1 MEKESLKI
9 KTYEKGVSKLPDYP
23 SDEGYTAEML
33 KAVFD
38 SRSDKEIK
46 EKHNALCDATA
57 EISEELKTYGEK
69 IDETS
74 SGLEQHVGSEEAHS
88 ALFGAMREELAGANS
103 GLEQHMSSQEAHAAL
118 FETIREELAKKAEE
132 ESATNLENGDG
143 EVSLKQTAWKD
154 EAANSATGKGAVA
167 LGGYNKANGKC
178 SMAVNYNNEVNAPNA
193 FAANSANK
201 IPEEA
206 EGSFVS
212 GHCNEAK
219 SIFQTIV
226 GTYSD
231 VEADDS
237 FVVGNG
243 GSETDRRNAFKVD
256 KHGNAKVSGSI
267 DATGDITASGNVEA
281 TRVNCT
287 GVNAKN
293 VSVTNNLSVTNK
305 VGCEELAVNART
317 VAGSGSISEHHISYG
332 KNTVSGRGSAAFG
345 GNNKVYGE
353 TSFAA
358 ITSNTIPEG
367 LTHVFIAGHANTAT
381 ASHQAIFGNYAAP
394 ETADAFVIGNGTSAG
409 RKNAFAVE
417 KNGNIKVGGTQITL
431 GNTVITE
438 EDTKTLKT
446 PEKTIV
452 KHTNQEYKLTSYT
465 AEEMKLP
472 ISTGVFQSALL
483 ECLSYENML
492 LARIEALETRLA
504 GESE

>member
-1 MEKESLKI
+1 MENLKI
-9 KTYEKGVSKLPDYP
+9 KTYSNGVSKLPDYP

-38 SRSDKEIK
+38 SRTDKEIK

-69 IDETS
+69 IEATS
-74 SGLEQHVGSEEAHS
+74 SGLEE
-88 ALFGAMREELAGANS
+88 
-103 GLEQHMSSQEAHAAL
+103 HMSSQEAHAAL

-132 ESATNLENGDG
+132 ERSTNLENGDG

-212 GHCNEAK
+212 GHRNEAK

-267 DATGDITASGNVEA
+267 DATGDINASGNVEA

-317 VAGSGSISEHHISYG
+317 VAGAGSISEHHTSYG

-409 RKNAFAVE
+409 KKNAFAVG
-417 KNGNIKVGGTQITL
+417 KNGNIRVGGTQITI
-431 GNTVITE
+431 GNTIITE
-438 EDTKTLKT
+438 EDAKILKK
-446 PEKTIV
+446 PKETIV
-452 KHTNQEYKLTSYT
+452 ENTIQEYRGTNYT
-465 AEEMKLP
+465 NEEREFP
-472 ISTGVFQSALL
+472 ISTGAWLEGLHGLWSTTDLL
-483 ECLSYENML
+483 WNKVAELE
-492 LARIEALETRLA
+492 ARIS

>member
-9 KTYEKGVSKLPDYP
+9 KTYEKGVSNLPDYP

-57 EISEELKTYGEK
+57 EISEELKTHGEK

-88 ALFGAMREELAGANS
+88 ALFGAIREELAGANS
-103 GLEQHMSSQEAHAAL
+103 GLEEHMSSQEAHAAL

-154 EAANSATGKGAVA
+154 EAVNTAAGKGAVA

-219 SIFQTIV
+219 SIYQTIA

-231 VEADDS
+231 VAENDS
-237 FVVGNG
+237 FVIGI
-243 GSETDRRNAFKVD
+243 GSSNADRRNAFKVD
-256 KHGNAKVSGSI
+256 KSGNMVVYGNASVQGEI
-267 DATGDITASGNVEA
+267 NATGNVVA
-281 TRVNCT
+281 NKANVD
-287 GVNAKN
+287 GVNARN
-293 VSVTNNLSVTNK
+293 ISVSNNLTATNK
-305 VGCEELAVNART
+305 VTGKEIEAREKAT
-317 VAGSGSISEHHISYG
+317 IGAGVVTAKHKDYG
-332 KNTVSGRGSAAFG
+332 ENTVTGTGSATFG
-345 GNNKVYGE
+345 GNNKVHGG

-358 ITSNTIPEG
+358 LTSNTVPENC
-367 LTHVFIAGHANTAT
+367 THVFIAGHANAAT
-381 ASHQAIFGNYAAP
+381 ASHQAIFGTYADP
-394 ETADAFVIGNGTSAG
+394 RTSDVFVIGNGTSAQ
-409 RKNAFAVE
+409 RKNAMAVDRS
-417 KNGNIKVGGTQITL
+417 GNVKIRGNLQVGDGCEVSSSTMMTQSFSTHQITIWEGGVL
-431 GNTVITE
+431 VIGQTLLTE
-438 EDTKTLKT
+438 EDLKAL
-446 PEKTIV
+446 KALV
-452 KHTNQEYKLTSYT
+452 S
-465 AEEMKLP
+465 A
-472 ISTGVFQSALL
+472 QSATS
-483 ECLSYENML
+483 E
-492 LARIEALETRLA
+492 
-504 GESE
+504 GE